1 MRHRGCV
8 REVLSFDRY
17 RQCHILQRDIAVI
30 VETVWRKMRH
40 SLPFE
45 SPIKGKDNTRIIY
58 IYFYT

>member
-1 MRHRGCV
+1 M

-40 SLPFE
+40 FLPFE
-45 SPIKGKDNTRIIY
+45 SSIKGKDNTRIIN
-58 IYFYT
+58 IYFYA